1 MIRMAQKSPATQLTK
16 AEASALTERIRG
28 HIDAAWDDITKAYE
42 GKAWK
47 ALGYSSWGDYVK
59 AEFDISRQHSYKLI
73 DQGRVIQELE
83 KAAGEDVAHVRQI
96 SARDTAAVKDDL
108 PAVTAEIRERVEQGE
123 DAATAV
129 SETVAAAR
137 AEKERQREERK
148 AQQAEFDRQRE
159 EHVAALPDAIK
170 HREQAK
176 AEAIAAR
183 KAQSVEGGL
192 SLEDRIAELEEALRV
207 LEAENAELKAENKL
221 YGEMKVQ
228 FQQGGFA
235 KVIADKDEEIRV
247 LETRLYSE
255 SEEKIKNLNTL
266 TWAMKKL
273 SELGWSRNVAID
285 IETGE
290 IVDG

>member
-28 HIDAAWDDITKAYE
+28 HIDAAWADITKAYE

-59 AEFDISRQHSYKLI
+59 AEFDMGRSRAYQLI
-73 DQGRVIQELE
+73 DQGRVIRALSDAVGE
-83 KAAGEDVAHVRQI
+83 KVSTFVDI
-96 SARDTAAVKDDL
+96 SEATAREIKADL

-123 DAATAV
+123 APETAV
-129 SETVAAAR
+129 AEAVAAAR

-159 EHVAALPDAIK
+159 QHVSALPDAIK
-170 HREQAK
+170 QREQAK
-176 AEAIAAR
+176 ADAIAAR
-183 KAQSVEGGL
+183 KTQPADDGL
-192 SLEDRIAELEEALRV
+192 SLEDRIFELEEALRV

-228 FQQGGFA
+228 FELGGFA

-255 SEEKIKNLNTL
+255 SQEKIKNLNTL

>member
-28 HIDAAWDDITKAYE
+28 HIDAAWADITKAYE

-59 AEFDISRQHSYKLI
+59 AEFNMGRSNSYRLI
-73 DQGRVIQELE
+73 DQARVIKEIE
-83 KAAGEDVAHVRQI
+83 TIVPHAGQI
-96 SARDTAAVKDDL
+96 TQRDAEALKEDL
-108 PAVTAEIRERVEQGE
+108 PAATAEIKSRVDKGE
-123 DAATAV
+123 KVEEATKAV
-129 SETVAAAR
+129 ALAR
-137 AEKERQREERK
+137 QAEKERQREERK

-159 EHVAALPDAIK
+159 EHVATLPDTIK
-170 HREQAK
+170 QREQAK

-183 KAQSVEGGL
+183 KAHPADDGL
-192 SLEDRIAELEEALRV
+192 SLEDRIVELEEALRI

-228 FQQGGFA
+228 FELGGFA

-255 SEEKIKNLNTL
+255 SQEKIKNLNTL